1 MKTFVLF
8 YECISYIFYFLFLH
22 CRCGF
27 IKQHGVMKHL
37 LVDTKW
43 LQNDIARFTAVLIFS
58 ETVKRDCCN
67 VLLTYELQIYL
78 AVS

>member
-1 MKTFVLF
+1 
-8 YECISYIFYFLFLH
+8 
-22 CRCGF
+22 
-27 IKQHGVMKHL
+27 MKHL

-43 LQNDIARFTAVLIFS
+43 FQNDIARFTAVLIFS